1 MPLGQLNLPGGHSSS
16 QFSSSELSLQSS
28 IPLQTDVKE
37 IQPKFLHWY
46 TAGGQTLWGHSNS
59 SEPSL

>member
-37 IQPKFLHWY
+37 IQPKFLH
-46 TAGGQTLWGHSNS
+46 
-59 SEPSL
+59 